1 MQLHGNPTI
10 RIYKMK
16 LQQWI
21 LMFSVLLMTMTHYSQ
36 QAMANNS
43 NMMVPGFSSASMLMQ
58 DPYSNTLSINI
69 NTASAEQLSS
79 LPGVGMK
86 KAQAIIDYREL
97 NGAFVSAEE
106 IVNVKGIG
114 PKMLAKISKHI
125 VVE

>member
-1 MQLHGNPTI
+1 
-10 RIYKMK
+10 MK
-16 LQQWI
+16 LQKWI

-43 NMMVPGFSSASMLMQ
+43 NMVVPGFSSTSMLMQ
-58 DPYSNTLSINI
+58 DSYSNTLSINI